1 MKLRN
6 FLSRIGFVILAVGDL
21 IFAYAVTGTLLAIPV
36 TAVLLLIG
44 MAVSFFLSLMTLQA
58 RPLSQCRSVDANRLT
73 RNFNTIKQK
82 LQNNGKRCPHI
93 KLYISNSLS
102 RNAFSL
108 GNRIILTKGMMQEND
123 MVLQAVLI
131 HELGHTLH
139 YDSYFSYILQFNI
152 ICFTGL
158 FLLSEFG
165 VLLFIGVL
173 LFFVFCIAFGGF
185 AAITITGLFTKIVRG
200 FCNLFLKVAIM
211 LHHFFA
217 AFLFRQQEYAA
228 DALTVPLGCST
239 AMKYFLED
247 LEQSEPVQ
255 LNFTEQLLS
264 DHPNNYARIAKLE
277 QAEAA
282 QTTQIMI

>member
-1 MKLRN
+1 MKFRN
-6 FLSRIGFVILAVGDL
+6 VLSRIGFVILAVADL
-21 IFAYAVTGTLLAIPV
+21 IFAYAATGTLLAIPV
-36 TAVLLLIG
+36 TAALLTIG
-44 MAVSFFLSLMTLQA
+44 IAILFLLSLLTLHA
-58 RPLSQCRSVDANRLT
+58 RPLSQCRSMDANRLI
-73 RNFNTIKQK
+73 RNFEIVKQK
-82 LQNNGKRCPHI
+82 LQNNCGRCPNI
-93 KLYISNSLS
+93 KLYISRSPS

-108 GNRIILTKGMMQEND
+108 GNRIILTEGMMQESD

-131 HELGHTLH
+131 HELAHTMH
-139 YDSYFSYILQFNI
+139 YDSHFSSLLQCNLF
-152 ICFTGL
+152 CFIGL

-165 VLLFIGVL
+165 VLLFMGVL
-173 LFFVFCIAFGGF
+173 IFFVVCFALGGF

-200 FCNLFLKVAIM
+200 FCNLFLKLIIM
-211 LHHFFA
+211 LHHLFT

-247 LEQSEPVQ
+247 LEQSEPMQ
-255 LNFTEQLLS
+255 LRFTEQLLS

-282 QTTQIMI
+282 QTTQIVW